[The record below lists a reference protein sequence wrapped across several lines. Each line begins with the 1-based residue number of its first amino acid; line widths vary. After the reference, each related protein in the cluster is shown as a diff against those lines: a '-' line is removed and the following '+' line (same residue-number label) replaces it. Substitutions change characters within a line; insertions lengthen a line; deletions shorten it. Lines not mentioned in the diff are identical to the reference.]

1 MKKLKWL
8 LGFSLLIAALALGG
22 FTYYTRSQKANFL
35 KAKVQ
40 RGDIESAISATGTL
54 SAVISVA
61 VGSQVSGN
69 VAKLYADFNSPVK
82 KGQLVAQID
91 PAPFQT
97 RVDQAKA
104 NLDSARA
111 QIINAEVGLK
121 KADLDIANA
130 ELNITNQKAAVV
142 RSQSQ
147 VNDAKR
153 KLDLQAKMLAAG
165 VSTKDASDSAQA
177 VYDQA
182 MASLESAQAQLKSA
196 QAALESVK
204 AQRQVAE
211 TQGITAKA
219 QVATAD
225 ANLQNAQLDLD
236 HTRITSPVDGVVIA
250 RNMDEGQTVQA
261 SYSAPQLF
269 SIAQDLTKMHVDTN
283 IDESDIS
290 RVQVDQGATFTVDAY
305 PGQVFRGSVMQVR
318 RSPINV
324 QNVITYT
331 VVIAVD
337 NPDLKLFPGMTANV
351 RLVTDRLSG
360 VIKVPSAALR
370 FRPPEDLL
378 PADAKN
384 TDKKAVP
391 VDAKVDTKSDAS
403 RADASKADA
412 SKGGDSTSKGGDGK
426 FDPSQ
431 FKGRRGR
438 GGDGGGGFGRGG
450 DGGGFRAGGGGGGG
464 FGGGRGRGD
473 GNGGGRGTS
482 QFQTVYTLDE
492 KGQLKAERIRTG
504 ISDGNFVAML
514 NGNLKE
520 GQELVTGIEGV
531 RAGGNQNKNAPG
543 FPGQQNNFNKGRGGL
558 PF

>member
-8 LGFSLLIAALALGG
+8 LGFTLLIAALALGG
-22 FTYYTRSQKANFL
+22 FTYYTRSKKAEFL
-35 KAKVQ
+35 KAKVT
-40 RGDIESAISATGTL
+40 RGDLESAISATGSL
-54 SAVISVA
+54 AAVISVP

-69 VAKLYADFNSPVK
+69 VAAVYVDFNSVVK
-82 KGQLVAQID
+82 KNQLVAQID

-97 RVDQAKA
+97 KVDQAKA
-104 NLDSARA
+104 NLDNAKA
-111 QIINAEVGLK
+111 QITNAEVGLR

-153 KLDLQAKMLAAG
+153 KKDLQDKMLAAG
-165 VSTKDASDSAQA
+165 VTTKDSVDSAQA

-182 MASLESAQAQLKSA
+182 VASLESAQAQVKSA
-196 QAALESVK
+196 QASLESVK

-211 TQGITAKA
+211 TQKITAAA

-225 ANLQNAQLDLD
+225 ANLQNAQLDLE

-250 RNMDEGQTVQA
+250 RNTDVGQTVQA
-261 SYSAPQLF
+261 SYSVATLF
-269 SIAQDLTKMHVDTN
+269 TIAQDLTKMHVETN

-290 RVQVDQGATFTVDAY
+290 RVQEDQLATFTVDAY
-305 PGQVFRGSVMQVR
+305 PGQTFRGTVMQVR
-318 RSPINV
+318 HAPTNV

-331 VVIAVD
+331 VVINVD

-351 RLVTDRLSG
+351 RLVTDRLSAA
-360 VIKVPSAALR
+360 IKIPAAALR

-378 PADAKN
+378 PPDAKN
-384 TDKKAVP
+384 TDKKV
-391 VDAKVDTKSDAS
+391 V
-403 RADASKADA
+403 
-412 SKGGDSTSKGGDGK
+412 KGDGKFDPSQFKGGDGK

-431 FKGRRGR
+431 FKGR
-438 GGDGGGGFGRGG
+438 
-450 DGGGFRAGGGGGGG
+450 GGGG
-464 FGGGRGRGD
+464 FGGGGGGGRRG
-473 GNGGGRGTS
+473 GNGGGGGGGQINANQGGVRAAS

-514 NGNLKE
+514 GGNLKE

-543 FPGQQNNFNKGRGGL
+543 FPGGNQNNFKQGRGGL

>member
-8 LGFSLLIAALALGG
+8 LGFSLLIVALALGG

-40 RGDIESAISATGTL
+40 RGDLESAISATGTL

-104 NLDSARA
+104 NLDSAKA
-111 QIINAEVGLK
+111 QIINAEVGLR

-130 ELNITNQKAAVV
+130 ELNITNQRAAVV

-153 KLDLQAKMLAAG
+153 KQELQAKMLAAG

-182 MASLESAQAQLKSA
+182 VASLESAQAQLKSA

-290 RVQVDQGATFTVDAY
+290 RVMVDQAASFTVDAY
-305 PGQVFRGSVMQVR
+305 PGQTFRGTVMQVR
-318 RSPINV
+318 RSPVNV

-360 VIKVPSAALR
+360 VIKVPAAALR

-391 VDAKVDTKSDAS
+391 VDAKVDTKADTSKADTS
-403 RADASKADA
+403 KGDASKSDA
-412 SKGGDSTSKGGDGK
+412 TAKGGDGK

-431 FKGRRGR
+431 FKGRRGGGGFGR
-438 GGDGGGGFGRGG
+438 GGDGGGGFGG
-450 DGGGFRAGGGGGGG
+450 GGGFRAGGGGGGG
-464 FGGGRGRGD
+464 RARGD

-492 KGQLKAERIRTG
+492 KGQLKPERIRTG

>member
-1 MKKLKWL
+1 
-8 LGFSLLIAALALGG
+8 
-22 FTYYTRSQKANFL
+22 
-35 KAKVQ
+35 
-40 RGDIESAISATGTL
+40 
-54 SAVISVA
+54 VISVP

-69 VAKLYADFNSPVK
+69 VSAVFADFNAVVK

-97 RVDQAKA
+97 KVDQAKA
-104 NLDSARA
+104 NLDSAKA
-111 QIINAEVGLK
+111 QITNAEVGLK

-130 ELNITNQKAAVV
+130 ELNVTNQKAAVV

-153 KLDLQAKMLAAG
+153 KQDLQAKMLEAG
-165 VSTKDASDSAQA
+165 VGTQDARDSAQA

-182 MASLESAQAQLKSA
+182 VASLESAQAQVKSA
-196 QAALESVK
+196 QANLASVT

-211 TQGITAKA
+211 TQKVTAAA
-219 QVATAD
+219 QVATAG
-225 ANLQNAQLDLD
+225 ANLENAQLDLQ

-250 RNMDEGQTVQA
+250 RNTDVGQTVQA
-261 SYSAPQLF
+261 SYSVATLF
-269 SIAQDLTKMHVDTN
+269 TIAQDLTKMHVETN

-290 RVQVDQGATFTVDAY
+290 RVQPDQVATFTVDAY
-305 PGQVFRGSVMQVR
+305 PGQTFRGSVMQVR
-318 RSPINV
+318 HSPTNV

-337 NPDLKLFPGMTANV
+337 NPDMKLFPGMTANV
-351 RLVTDRLSG
+351 RLVTERLSG
-360 VIKVPSAALR
+360 AIKIPAAALR
-370 FRPPEDLL
+370 FRPPDDLL
-378 PADAKN
+378 PAEAKT
-384 TDKKAVP
+384 TDKKV
-391 VDAKVDTKSDAS
+391 VKGDVKTDSKSDPSQQA
-403 RADASKADA
+403 
-412 SKGGDSTSKGGDGK
+412 KGGDGK

-431 FKGRRGR
+431 FKGRG
-438 GGDGGGGFGRGG
+438 GGGGFGGG
-450 DGGGFRAGGGGGGG
+450 GGGFGGGGGRRGGGGGGGGG
-464 FGGGRGRGD
+464 FGGGNPGA
-473 GNGGGRGTS
+473 GGVRAAS

-492 KGQLKAERIRTG
+492 KGQLKPERIRTG

-520 GQELVTGIEGV
+520 GQELITGIEGV

-543 FPGQQNNFNKGRGGL
+543 FPGQNNNNFNKGRGGL

>member
-8 LGFSLLIAALALGG
+8 VGFTLLIAALALGG
-22 FTYYTRSQKANFL
+22 FTYYTRSRKVDFL

-40 RGDIESAISATGTL
+40 RGDIESAISATGTC

-69 VAKLYADFNSPVK
+69 VAALYADFNSIVK

-104 NLDSARA
+104 NLDSAKA
-111 QIINAEVGLK
+111 QITNAEVGLK

-142 RSQSQ
+142 RAQSQ

-153 KLDLQAKMLAAG
+153 KQDLQTKMLDAG
-165 VSTKDASDSAQA
+165 VGTQDARDSAQA

-182 MASLESAQAQLKSA
+182 VASLESSQAQLKSA
-196 QAALESVK
+196 QASLESVK

-211 TQGITAKA
+211 TQKVTAAA

-250 RNMDEGQTVQA
+250 RNMDVGQTVQA

-269 SIAQDLTKMHVDTN
+269 SIAQDLSKMHVDTN

-290 RVQVDQGATFTVDAY
+290 RVQVDQEATFTVDAY
-305 PGQVFRGSVMQVR
+305 PGQVFRGTVMQVR
-318 RSPINV
+318 RSPVNV

-351 RLVTDRLSG
+351 RLVTDRLSAA
-360 VIKVPSAALR
+360 VKIPSAALR
-370 FRPPEDLL
+370 FRPPDDLL
-378 PADAKN
+378 PPDAKT
-384 TDKKAVP
+384 TDKKV
-391 VDAKVDTKSDAS
+391 AKPDST
-403 RADASKADA
+403 KADPSQA
-412 SKGGDSTSKGGDGK
+412 KGDGK

-431 FKGRRGR
+431 FKGR
-438 GGDGGGGFGRGG
+438 
-450 DGGGFRAGGGGGGG
+450 GGGGG
-464 FGGGRGRGD
+464 FGGGGGGGGRRGGNRGD
-473 GNGGGRGTS
+473 GGGGGGQFNAGQGGGRGAS

-514 NGNLKE
+514 SGNLKE
-520 GQELVTGIEGV
+520 GQELITGIEGA

-543 FPGQQNNFNKGRGGL
+543 FPGGNNNKGRGGF

>member
-8 LGFSLLIAALALGG
+8 LGFSLLIVALALGG

-40 RGDIESAISATGTL
+40 RGDLESAISATGTL

-104 NLDSARA
+104 NLDSAKA
-111 QIINAEVGLK
+111 QIINAEVGLR

-182 MASLESAQAQLKSA
+182 VASLESAQAQLKSA

-261 SYSAPQLF
+261 SYSAPTLF
-269 SIAQDLTKMHVDTN
+269 NIAQDLTKMHVDTN

-290 RVQVDQGATFTVDAY
+290 RVQVDQVATFTVDAY
-305 PGQVFRGSVMQVR
+305 PGQTFRGTVMQVR
-318 RSPINV
+318 RSPVNV

-337 NPDLKLFPGMTANV
+337 NPDMKLFPGMTANV

-360 VIKVPSAALR
+360 AIKIPSAAL
-370 FRPPEDLL
+370 
-378 PADAKN
+378 
-384 TDKKAVP
+384 
-391 VDAKVDTKSDAS
+391 
-403 RADASKADA
+403 
-412 SKGGDSTSKGGDGK
+412 
-426 FDPSQ
+426 
-431 FKGRRGR
+431 
-438 GGDGGGGFGRGG
+438 
-450 DGGGFRAGGGGGGG
+450 
-464 FGGGRGRGD
+464 
-473 GNGGGRGTS
+473 
-482 QFQTVYTLDE
+482 
-492 KGQLKAERIRTG
+492 
-504 ISDGNFVAML
+504 
-514 NGNLKE
+514 
-520 GQELVTGIEGV
+520 
-531 RAGGNQNKNAPG
+531 
-543 FPGQQNNFNKGRGGL
+543 
-558 PF
+558 

>member
-8 LGFSLLIAALALGG
+8 LGFTLLIAALALGG
-22 FTYYTRSQKANFL
+22 FTYYTRSKKVDFL

-40 RGDIESAISATGTL
+40 RGDLESAISATGTC

-69 VAKLYADFNSPVK
+69 VAALYADFNSVVK

-97 RVDQAKA
+97 KVDQAKA
-104 NLDSARA
+104 NLDSAKA
-111 QIINAEVGLK
+111 QIINAEVALK

-153 KLDLQAKMLAAG
+153 KQDLQAKMLSAG
-165 VSTKDASDSAQA
+165 VGTQDARDSAQA

-182 MASLESAQAQLKSA
+182 VASLESAQAQLKSA
-196 QAALESVK
+196 QANLESVK

-211 TQGITAKA
+211 TQKVTAQA

-250 RNMDEGQTVQA
+250 RNMDVGQTVQA
-261 SYSAPQLF
+261 SYSAPTLF
-269 SIAQDLTKMHVDTN
+269 NIAQDLTKMHVDTN

-290 RVQVDQGATFTVDAY
+290 RVQENQEATFTVDAY
-305 PGQVFRGSVMQVR
+305 PGQVFRGTVMQVR
-318 RSPINV
+318 RSPTNV

-337 NPDLKLFPGMTANV
+337 NPDMKLFPGMTANV

-360 VIKVPSAALR
+360 AIKIPSAALR
-370 FRPPEDLL
+370 FRPPDDLL
-378 PADAKN
+378 PADAKT
-384 TDKKAVP
+384 TDKKV
-391 VDAKVDTKSDAS
+391 AKVDGKTDGKFDP
-403 RADASKADA
+403 
-412 SKGGDSTSKGGDGK
+412 GQFKGGDGK

-431 FKGRRGR
+431 FKGRG
-438 GGDGGGGFGRGG
+438 
-450 DGGGFRAGGGGGGG
+450 GGGGGGG
-464 FGGGRGRGD
+464 FRNRGD
-473 GNGGGRGTS
+473 GGGGNRGGGGGGNPGGVRATS

-514 NGNLKE
+514 SGNLKE
-520 GQELVTGIEGV
+520 GQELITGIEGV
-531 RAGGNQNKNAPG
+531 RSGGNQNKNAPG
-543 FPGQQNNFNKGRGGL
+543 FPGGNQNQFKGGRGGF

>member
-8 LGFSLLIAALALGG
+8 LGFSLLIVALALGG
-22 FTYYTRSQKANFL
+22 FTYYTRTQKVNFL

-40 RGDIESAISATGTL
+40 RGDLESAISATGTL

-104 NLDSARA
+104 NLDSAKA

-130 ELNITNQKAAVV
+130 ELNIANQKAAVV

-153 KLDLQAKMLAAG
+153 KQDLQAKMLAAG
-165 VSTKDASDSAQA
+165 VGTKDASDSAQA

-182 MASLESAQAQLKSA
+182 IASLESAQAQLKSA
-196 QAALESVK
+196 QANLESVK
-204 AQRQVAE
+204 AQRRVAE
-211 TQGITAKA
+211 TQGVTAKA

-269 SIAQDLTKMHVDTN
+269 SIAQDLSKMHVDTN

-290 RVQVDQGATFTVDAY
+290 RVMVDQAASFTVDAY
-305 PGQVFRGSVMQVR
+305 PGQVFRGTVMQVR

-351 RLVTDRLSG
+351 RLVTDRLTN
-360 VIKVPSAALR
+360 VIKIPSAALR

-378 PADAKN
+378 PADAKT
-384 TDKKAVP
+384 TDKKVVP
-391 VDAKVDTKSDAS
+391 GDAKVDP
-403 RADASKADA
+403 SKFDPAA
-412 SKGGDSTSKGGDGK
+412 KGGDGK

-431 FKGRRGR
+431 FKGRD
-438 GGDGGGGFGRGG
+438 GGGFGGGGGFGRGG
-450 DGGGFRAGGGGGGG
+450 GGGGFRAGGGG
-464 FGGGRGRGD
+464 GGGRGRGD

-543 FPGQQNNFNKGRGGL
+543 FPGGNPNQFKGGRGGL

>member
-8 LGFSLLIAALALGG
+8 LGFTLLIVAVALGG
-22 FTYYTRSQKANFL
+22 FTYYTRSKKADFL

-54 SAVISVA
+54 AAVISVA

-69 VAKLYADFNSPVK
+69 VAHLYADFNSPVK

-97 RVDQAKA
+97 KVDQAKA
-104 NLDSARA
+104 NLDSAKA
-111 QIINAEVGLK
+111 QITNAEVGVK

-130 ELNITNQKAAVV
+130 ELNITNQKAALV
-142 RSQSQ
+142 RADSQ
-147 VNDAKR
+147 VKDAKR
-153 KLDLQAKMLAAG
+153 KLDLQGKMFEDKIG
-165 VSTKDASDSAQA
+165 TQDARDSAQA

-182 MASLESAQAQLKSA
+182 IASYDSAQAQLKSA
-196 QAALESVK
+196 QANLESVK
-204 AQRQVAE
+204 AQKQVAE
-211 TQGITAKA
+211 TQKVTAAA

-250 RNMDEGQTVQA
+250 RNMDVGQTVQA

-269 SIAQDLTKMHVDTN
+269 SIAQDLSKMHVETN

-290 RVQVDQGATFTVDAY
+290 RVQENQDATFTVDAY
-305 PGQVFRGSVMQVR
+305 PGQIFHGTVMQVR
-318 RSPINV
+318 RSPVNV

-337 NPDLKLFPGMTANV
+337 NPEMKLFPGMTANV
-351 RLVTDRLSG
+351 RLVTDHLSA
-360 VIKVPSAALR
+360 VLKIPSAALR
-370 FRPPEDLL
+370 FRPPDDLL
-378 PADAKN
+378 PADAKT
-384 TDKKAVP
+384 TDKKGG
-391 VDAKVDTKSDAS
+391 KVDGQTD
-403 RADASKADA
+403 SKIDP
-412 SKGGDSTSKGGDGK
+412 SKVDPSQAKGGDGK

-431 FKGRRGR
+431 FKGR
-438 GGDGGGGFGRGG
+438 
-450 DGGGFRAGGGGGGG
+450 GGGGG
-464 FGGGRGRGD
+464 FGGGGFG
-473 GNGGGRGTS
+473 GGGGRRGGGGGGGGNPNAS
-482 QFQTVYTLDE
+482 GVRANQFQTVYTLDE
-492 KGQLKAERIRTG
+492 KGQLKAERVRTG

-514 NGNLKE
+514 GGNLKE

-531 RAGGNQNKNAPG
+531 RAGANQNKNAPG
-543 FPGQQNNFNKGRGGL
+543 FPGQNNQFKQGRGGF